1 MTAKQKIAKDKFK
14 KAIEY
19 RKKTGCN
26 LKEAF
31 AHVYG
36 KKSKVGAAKK
46 KTAVKKAAK
55 KKPVKKTAVKKIKL
69 HKDNKSH
76 NVKISVMSGVSQSD
90 IDFWFSTFAP
100 RKRSLQLQWY
110 RELKENF
117 KNNIFDVYTPV
128 DKAKPQLRALELLLN
143 KKPMVFKN

>member
-19 RKKTGCN
+19 RKKNGCS
-26 LKEAF
+26 LKQAF

-55 KKPVKKTAVKKIKL
+55 KKLVKKAAVKKIKQ
-69 HKDNKSH
+69 HKDIKSH

-90 IDFWFSTFAP
+90 IDFWLRNFAP
-100 RKRSLQLQWY
+100 RKRSLQLEWY
-110 RELKENF
+110 RDLKENF
-117 KNNIFDVYTPV
+117 KNNNFNVFTPV

>member
-19 RKKTGCN
+19 RKKTGCS
-26 LKEAF
+26 LKQAF

-46 KTAVKKAAK
+46 KTVKKAA
-55 KKPVKKTAVKKIKL
+55 VKKINQ
-69 HKDNKSH
+69 HKDTKSH
-76 NVKISVMSGVSQSD
+76 NVKISVMSGASQSD
-90 IDFWFSTFAP
+90 VDFWLRMFAP

-110 RELKENF
+110 RELKESF
-117 KNNIFDVYTPV
+117 KNNIFDVYLSS